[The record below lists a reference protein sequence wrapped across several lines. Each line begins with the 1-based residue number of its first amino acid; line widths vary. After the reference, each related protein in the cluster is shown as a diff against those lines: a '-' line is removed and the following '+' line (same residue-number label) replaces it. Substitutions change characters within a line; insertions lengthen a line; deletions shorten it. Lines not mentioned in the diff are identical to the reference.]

1 MNSKALVPQRQVSLE
16 VLQTAQAIAPLAAM
30 YRLTEQQATMAMLV
44 GWELGIGLT
53 TSLQFVDVIP
63 TKKGLRPSLRAQAM
77 RALIDRSGALDELK
91 VTDHADADGPSGCTV
106 YMKRTI
112 GQMTTEYTG
121 TFTREDA
128 ERADLLGK
136 DNWIH
141 YPQDMYYNRAL
152 SKCARRMCSDV
163 ILGLYT
169 PEEVA
174 TEDTWI
180 VDVTPTVEAE
190 SAEPQTSTITDYHR
204 GVSPLSVAAS
214 SAQAKVPAPTPE
226 PAEAPEPVEPEPP
239 AMTVTDLI
247 NFGFDAEAILVA
259 NEGKI
264 PDTSTECEMVKAKLE
279 AEAEAESTK
288 EDSNEEA

>member
-30 YRLTEQQATMAMLV
+30 YGLSEPQAAMAMLT
-44 GWELGIGLT
+44 GYELGLGLT
-53 TSLQFVDVIP
+53 TSLQFIDVIR
-63 TKKGLRPSLRAQAM
+63 TKKGLRPSLRTQAM
-77 RALIDRSGALDELK
+77 KALIDRSGVLDEFK
-91 VTDHADADGPSGCTV
+91 VTDHTDAQGPSGCSV

-121 TFTREDA
+121 IFTREDA
-128 ERADLLGK
+128 ERAGLLGK

-174 TEDTWI
+174 ADDTWI
-180 VDVTPTVEAE
+180 VDVTPTAEAE
-190 SAEPQTSTITDYHR
+190 SAEPQT
-204 GVSPLSVAAS
+204 PPAALP
-214 SAQAKVPAPTPE
+214 AQAKVPAPTPG

-239 AMTVTDLI
+239 ALTVTDLI
-247 NFGFDAEAILVA
+247 NFGFKAEAIMVA

-264 PDTSTECEMVKAKLE
+264 PSTSEECKAVKAKLE
-279 AEAEAESTK
+279 AEAKKT
-288 EDSNEEA
+288 DG